1 MNGRTTSAIIFWLCF
16 LIFAE
21 LGSWATASWPGPCLV
36 QAPEVDGCP
45 TFLAGVGILIDR
57 LDKFIGEH
65 DKSIVAVF
73 TVVLALSTIG
83 LWLATNRL
91 WKAGEKQIAV
101 AARAAEAANKSAEAA
116 EKSADAGAIA
126 LRPWISC
133 KVEIGGPLTYTPEGH
148 AKFVFR
154 FILENVGHSPAFGVR
169 LTPSLNLLS
178 PTHEHSILK
187 LLRMADHNRAMPVK
201 TVGVLIPGGTSMGGG
216 ELGLILFPKDIQ
228 SVNYTIRIHREEI
241 DRSCE
246 DIKPNMHFFPEI
258 RGLVT
263 YTYPLADVRADT
275 GFVCSIE
282 NVSPE
287 SRSGTA
293 FELFEPVRSE
303 YIRIV
308 DHSLWAG
315 FAT

>member
-1 MNGRTTSAIIFWLCF
+1 M
-16 LIFAE
+16 
-21 LGSWATASWPGPCLV
+21 

-91 WKAGEKQIAV
+91 WKAGEEQIAV
-101 AARAAEAANKSAEAA
+101 AAKTAEAAK
-116 EKSADAGAIA
+116 KSADAALVA

-133 KVEIGGPLTYTPEGH
+133 KVEIGGSLTYTPEGH
-148 AKFVFR
+148 AEFVFR
-154 FILENVGHSPAFGVR
+154 FILENVGHSPAFGIR
-169 LTPSLNLLS
+169 LAPSLNLLS
-178 PTHEHSILK
+178 PRHEHSILK
-187 LLRMADHNRAMPVK
+187 LQRMADHNRAMPVK
-201 TVGVLIPGGTSMGGG
+201 TVGVLIPGGAPIGGA
-216 ELGLILFPKDIQ
+216 ELGLILFPKDTQ
-228 SVNYTIRIHREEI
+228 TFNYTITINREEI
-241 DRSCE
+241 DTSCE
-246 DIKPNMHFFPEI
+246 DSKPNTYFFPEVF
-258 RGLVT
+258 GLVT

-275 GFVCSIE
+275 GFKCSIK

-293 FELFEPVRSE
+293 FELFEPISLE
-303 YIRIV
+303 YLRIA
-308 DHSLWAG
+308 DHSLWGG